1 MSKNSI
7 KMMAG
12 RPSQTKPNLTLE
24 DITQKSK
31 VRINF
36 DIDKTNH
43 KKLKIYAAQQGKTI
57 AEILRNLIERI

>member
-24 DITQKSK
+24 DLSEKSK

-36 DIDKTNH
+36 DIDKSSHT
-43 KKLKIYAAQQGKTI
+43 KLKIYAAQQGKPI